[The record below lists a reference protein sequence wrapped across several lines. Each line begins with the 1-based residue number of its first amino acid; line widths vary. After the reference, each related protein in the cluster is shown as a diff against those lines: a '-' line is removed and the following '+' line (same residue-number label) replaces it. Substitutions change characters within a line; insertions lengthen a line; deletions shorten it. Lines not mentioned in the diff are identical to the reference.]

1 MVSREI
7 YLKKVRPFIGT
18 DVIKV
23 ITGMRRSGKSVLLEL
38 IQAELRERHPDARIF
53 SVNLDDD
60 ENKKFLEKGV
70 LYEHASGL
78 LREAGDEMVYLFF
91 DEIHDVEEWET
102 AVNSLRMR
110 KNADIYITGSNSKLL
125 SGELATYLTGRYVE
139 IKMTPF
145 SFAEFVEAAK
155 PIFPDEDRSQL
166 FNRYLVTGG
175 IPFLA
180 KVRYDEE
187 ASRAYLHDLYGAI
200 LLKDVVR
207 RKQIRDVDLLDR
219 IVRFVMTECGHTFSA
234 RRIVNFLKGERR
246 ETAVETVLNYLKA
259 CEEAFLIARVPRQD
273 LVGKR
278 ILAVDE
284 KYYVT
289 DTGLRNTVVRGSLRR
304 DIDQMLENVVYFEF
318 LRRGYEVTIGR
329 MREKEVDFVC
339 DRGSE
344 RIYVQVAFT
353 LGSEDTREREYG
365 ALEQIKTTDAK
376 LLLTM
381 DRLDMSDGAIRHLYI
396 PDFLFSENASLGR
409 KNTP

>member
-1 MVSREI
+1 MVSREL
-7 YLKKVRPFIGT
+7 YLRKVRPFIGT
-18 DVIKV
+18 DVVKV

-38 IQAELRERHPDARIF
+38 IQAELRQRNPKARIF

-60 ENKKFLEKGV
+60 ENKRFLAKGV
-70 LYEHASGL
+70 LYEHVNGL
-78 LREAGDEMVYLFF
+78 LQEAGDEMVYLFF

-145 SFAEFVEAAK
+145 SFSEFLEAAQ
-155 PIFPDEDRSQL
+155 PVFPDEDRSQL
-166 FNRYLVTGG
+166 FNRYLMTGG

-246 ETAVETVLNYLKA
+246 ETSVETVLKGVSD
-259 CEEAFLIARVPRQD
+259 RPRSASRPDRQTHSGGGREVLCD
-273 LVGKR
+273 GYGPAQHGREGK
-278 ILAVDE
+278 
-284 KYYVT
+284 
-289 DTGLRNTVVRGSLRR
+289 S
-304 DIDQMLENVVYFEF
+304 
-318 LRRGYEVTIGR
+318 
-329 MREKEVDFVC
+329 
-339 DRGSE
+339 S
-344 RIYVQVAFT
+344 
-353 LGSEDTREREYG
+353 
-365 ALEQIKTTDAK
+365 
-376 LLLTM
+376 
-381 DRLDMSDGAIRHLYI
+381 
-396 PDFLFSENASLGR
+396 P
-409 KNTP
+409 